1 MPSVSIV
8 YRKDKLNKK
17 NKAPVHFRI
26 IKDRKI
32 SYVTAGFMLKLDEW
46 DFDKNKVKAK
56 HPNSQRLNSFL
67 AHKYTE
73 LQDQVFEHETLT
85 KSNTSKQLKDKV
97 FGKKPIDFFPFA
109 QQQIAIYEAEGR
121 VGTYDKNKAIIE
133 KLRNYV
139 GSNSLTF
146 QDITPDFLN
155 KYQTYLKV
163 ELKNKTNTCNNSF
176 KFINQMFKKAYS
188 LDLIEHNL
196 NPFNRFKIKE
206 EKTQRNYLTEDEL
219 QKVIDFKTV
228 EGARM
233 DVHKDMF
240 VFASYTGGIR
250 VSDMLQLKW
259 QNFDGSNLNITMR
272 KTGGQVSIKVPNT
285 ALAIL
290 DKYRTITSKP
300 TDYIF
305 PILSPALNVD
315 DAREVDNAIS
325 NATAY
330 LNKNLAY
337 IANKLELNKKLS
349 FHISRHTWATRA
361 LRKGIS
367 IDKVSKLMGHSQLRE
382 TQIYAKIVNEE
393 LDKAMDAF
401 ND

>member
-17 NKAPVHFRI
+17 NEAPVHFRI

-46 DFDKNKVKAK
+46 DFDKNKVKSK
-56 HPNSQRLNSFL
+56 HPNSQRFNSYL
-67 AHKYTE
+67 SHKYTE

-85 KSNTSKQLKDKV
+85 KSNTSKQLKSNV
-97 FGKKPIDFFPFA
+97 FGKKPVDFFPFA
-109 QQQIAIYEAEGR
+109 TQQIAIYETEGR

-133 KLRNYV
+133 KLRNYI

-146 QDITPDFLN
+146 QDITPDFLD

-163 ELKNKTNTCNNSF
+163 VLKNKTNTCNNSF

-206 EKTQRNYLTEDEL
+206 EKTQRNYLTEEEL
-219 QKVIDFKTV
+219 QKVIDYKTV
-228 EGARM
+228 VGSRM
-233 DVHKDMF
+233 EVHKDMF

-272 KTGGQVSIKVPNT
+272 KTGGQVSIKVPN
-285 ALAIL
+285 AGLSIL
-290 DKYRTITSKP
+290 DKYRTNESKP

-305 PILSPALNVD
+305 PILHNTLNID

-337 IANKLELNKKLS
+337 IAKKIELNKQLS

-401 ND
+401 N